1 MTDWRTTY
9 NDLCK
14 EIEILELRASDL
26 EFQMN
31 MARKVCFRGF
41 ITDRYSRI
49 PLDRALTSYDDIKEE
64 LLGVVAILEHKLQ
77 TKRQI
82 EQKMSEFDGLEYQVA
97 FRRDVLRQPLD
108 KIADD
113 LGYSYNWIMKI
124 SSRTSI
130 RTKGRKK
137 AETA

>member
-41 ITDRYSRI
+41 ITDQYSRI
-49 PLDRALTSYDDIKEE
+49 PLDRALTSYDDVKEE
-64 LLGVVAILEHKLQ
+64 LLGVVAVLEHKLQ

-130 RTKGRKK
+130 RAKGRKK

>member
-1 MTDWRTTY
+1 MADWRVTY

-26 EFQMN
+26 EFQMRI
-31 MARKVCFRGF
+31 AKSICFRGF
-41 ITDRYSRI
+41 ITDQRSRI
-49 PLDRALTSYDDIKEE
+49 PLDKALTSYDDVKDE
-64 LLGVVAILEHKLQ
+64 LLGVVAILEHKQQ
-77 TKRQI
+77 TKQKI
-82 EQKMSEFDGLEYQVA
+82 EQKMHEFDGLEYQVA

-124 SSRTSI
+124 SSRTSH
-130 RTKGRKK
+130 RVKGRNK

>member
-31 MARKVCFRGF
+31 TARKICFRGY
-41 ITDRYSRI
+41 ITDQYSRI
-49 PLDRALTSYDDIKEE
+49 PLDRALTSYDDVKEE
-64 LLGVVAILEHKLQ
+64 LLSVVAILEHKLQ

-113 LGYSYNWIMKI
+113 LGYSYNWILKI
-124 SSRTSI
+124 SSRTSN
-130 RTKGRKK
+130 RAKGRKK

>member
-1 MTDWRTTY
+1 MADWRSTY

-26 EFQMN
+26 EFQMKL
-31 MARKVCFRGF
+31 ARKVCFRGF
-41 ITDRYSRI
+41 VTDQYSRI
-49 PLDRALTSYDDIKEE
+49 PLDKALNNYDAVKDE
-64 LLGVVAILEHKLQ
+64 LNTVDAMLEHKKH

-97 FRRDVLRQPLD
+97 YRRDVLRHPLD

-113 LGYSYNWIMKI
+113 LGYSYNWIMKV
-124 SSRTSI
+124 SARTTY
-130 RTKGRKK
+130 RAKGRKK